1 MAGEQLSLSGSSG
14 LGQTGTQSD
23 VSQGK
28 DPACSL
34 WDHKIAFPTLHR
46 NPSQMYFFSFLK
58 RNHKTDLLIPMP
70 FIETGGQRFLNF
82 YKE

>member
-28 DPACSL
+28 GPACSL
-34 WDHKIAFPTLHR
+34 RDHKIAFPTSHR

-58 RNHKTDLLIPMP
+58 
-70 FIETGGQRFLNF
+70 ETTKQIYSFLCLSL
-82 YKE
+82 KQVDSDS

>member
-28 DPACSL
+28 GPACSL
-34 WDHKIAFPTLHR
+34 RDHKIAFPTSHR